1 MILAV
6 GVVDHLE
13 AAFGVTMMTGGTTV
27 EAAGS
32 AMEIDMVTV
41 KRDTRD
47 GMKGARREVGQPKL
61 NLKPRSVPKE
71 EDQSSGP
78 SASTGRAASIFGGAK
93 PVDTA
98 AKEREV
104 EERLKKEQE
113 RLQRQLEEDK
123 NRGPERKPRE

>member
-1 MILAV
+1 MLMMK
-6 GVVDHLE
+6 HSLTFLFFS
-13 AAFGVTMMTGGTTV
+13 AAPTQ
-27 EAAGS
+27 
-32 AMEIDMVTV
+32 
-41 KRDTRD
+41 R
-47 GMKGARREVGQPKL
+47 PKL

-71 EDQSSGP
+71 EEQSGGVSPQAVP
-78 SASTGRAASIFGGAK
+78 SRSSSIFGAAK

-123 NRGPERKPRE
+123 PRPSERRPRDR

>member
-1 MILAV
+1 MVNIPRRFYLTVYV
-6 GVVDHLE
+6 GRIKIFLY
-13 AAFGVTMMTGGTTV
+13 FSGPTQ
-27 EAAGS
+27 
-32 AMEIDMVTV
+32 
-41 KRDTRD
+41 R
-47 GMKGARREVGQPKL
+47 PKL

-71 EDQSSGP
+71 EDKSSAP
-78 SASTGRAASIFGGAK
+78 SATSGRSASIFGGAK

-123 NRGPERKPRE
+123 GRGPERKPRERYIKHLIKNFIT